1 MPRTASIAYRSQKG
15 RDAEVELAHLLQ
27 ADGWLVASRRHIGGA
42 GDLLAVKSAPSQ
54 TFEGLNLSKV
64 WLIEVK
70 ARTNV
75 WQGFRRKDRLALIET
90 AREFNAQP
98 WLASKPPGQ
107 IEWTWL
113 SPADW
118 PAS

>member
-42 GDLLAVKSAPSQ
+42 GDLLAVRVNSVEDKWEPDSFS
-54 TFEGLNLSKV
+54 V
-64 WLIEVK
+64 ILIEVK
-70 ARTNV
+70 ARANV
-75 WQGFRRKDRLALIET
+75 WEGFRRADRRALIET
-90 AREFNAQP
+90 AARFNAQP